1 MQRFFAFFCALV
13 LLLFI
18 STSFDHPM
26 HLASHELTVGAKR
39 TDWVVRLFTD
49 DLEDAISA
57 SLGGTKVRLERPEG
71 RSQAENYVRSKLAVY
86 RGRKALELHID
97 GFSYQPDAVEL
108 RMHVDGGLPL
118 TVTDRILHERYEDQ
132 RNVYF
137 VRGPKGRHDA
147 VSTASNPKIE
157 LR

>member
-1 MQRFFAFFCALV
+1 MQRIFAFFCALA
-13 LLLFI
+13 LLLL
-18 STSFDHPM
+18 STSADHPM
-26 HLASHELTVGAKR
+26 HLASHEISVGPKR
-39 TDWVVRLFTD
+39 SEWVVRLFTD

-57 SLGGTKVRLERPEG
+57 SLGGTKVRLERIEG
-71 RSQAENYVRSKLAVY
+71 RSQAEQYVRSKLTVY
-86 RGRKALELHID
+86 RGRKALTLYVD
-97 GFSYQPDAVEL
+97 GFTYQPDAVEI

-118 TVTDRILHERYEDQ
+118 TVTDKLLHERFEDQ

-137 VRGPKGRHDA
+137 VRGPKGRLDA

>member
-1 MQRFFAFFCALV
+1 MRTRLLTLLLV
-13 LLLFI
+13 LLLAVL
-18 STSFDHPM
+18 TAADHPM
-26 HLASHELTVGAKR
+26 HLASHEITVGAKR
-39 TDWVVRLFTD
+39 SEWVVRLCTD

-71 RSQAENYVRSKLAVY
+71 RSHAENYVRSKLTIF
-86 RGRKALELHID
+86 RGRKALDLHID
-97 GFSYQPDAVEL
+97 GFTYQPDAVEI

-118 TVTDRILHERYEDQ
+118 SITDRLLHDRFDDQ

-137 VRGPKGRHDA
+137 VRGPKGRLDA
-147 VSTASNPKIE
+147 VSTSANPKIE

>member
-1 MQRFFAFFCALV
+1 
-13 LLLFI
+13 
-18 STSFDHPM
+18 M
-26 HLASHELTVGAKR
+26 HLASHEITVSPKR
-39 TDWVVRLFTD
+39 SEWVVRLFTD

-97 GFSYQPDAVEL
+97 SFTYRPDAVEL

-118 TVTDRILHERYEDQ
+118 TVTDKLLHERFDDQ

-137 VRGPKGRHDA
+137 VRGPKGRLDA
-147 VSTASNPKIE
+147 VSTNANPKIE

>member
-1 MQRFFAFFCALV
+1 
-13 LLLFI
+13 
-18 STSFDHPM
+18 M

-39 TDWVVRLFTD
+39 TDWALRIFTD

-71 RSQAENYVRSKLAVY
+71 RSQAENYVRSKLTVF
-86 RGRKALELHID
+86 RGRKALDLNID
-97 GFSYQPDAVEL
+97 GFTYQPDAVEI

-118 TVTDRILHERYEDQ
+118 SITDRVLHDRFDDQ

-137 VRGPKGRHDA
+137 VRAPKGRIDA
-147 VSTASNPKIE
+147 VSTKENPRIE
-157 LR
+157 LK